1 MTDSLQ
7 DRILARTPVAYWKLD
22 ETTGSTA
29 IDATGNGH
37 DATHTSVA
45 VGADPLAYSENGS
58 KAATYDGSNSL
69 TTLPASITAAING
82 APAVS
87 LAFELEFPAFPS
99 SSYKGVF
106 SLLVNGTFAAAYVAP
121 QSDGTVLV
129 GGRSQAGDG
138 FQSVTV
144 PAGKVVAG
152 RTQHIVA
159 VFNYAA
165 DAIRVYVDGALAVE
179 GTGKSFGSSTLVMG
193 SPNAHTLGSGTSDKF
208 ACTVDDAAIFDYALT
223 EADAYAMA
231 ARVAQEDFTATVN
244 QLLPYFHYPLNDASG
259 STATDASGNGRDG
272 TYGSAVVLGQTKL
285 RPTGSVAAEF
295 VDDAASSKVTGPQLT
310 DISQPW
316 SFNAFIAVDGYV
328 TGDTGRLIAN
338 TGSGNLGGMGVLLG
352 GASRPTEIG
361 IYNDATVSAH
371 WVDIGRNV
379 VGDPFMLSILYD
391 GSGADFLIDGV
402 YVGTAS
408 TSLTDRAVA
417 AVIGNRPESDKPL
430 DGRMSD
436 AAWWG
441 RELTRA
447 QAEAMH
453 WRATTVNTVEYIAD
467 RILARSPVAHYKLD
481 ETSGA
486 PLDSSGNGHDGT
498 HNQVTQG
505 QAALAWSESGSKSA
519 LWDGSASYSHL
530 PASLTTA
537 LNGASAVAVAITVN
551 LKSYPVSVRKSLV
564 YLMLSGSNYGFYLGF
579 KPGGVVVLEGRS
591 QSADAAQGFDT
602 AAGVITEN
610 RTHQIVA
617 VMDYAG
623 ATASLYVDGVL
634 IQQATGLTF
643 GSSTLVVSSPGQSTF
658 GSHGTSFLNVAVDD
672 FAVFSNA
679 LTAAD
684 AHALAARVVQR
695 TYLETAAAMGAVA
708 AFGFDET
715 SGTTLADASDSGLT
729 GTASG
734 GVTVNAEPL
743 MLGGRAL
750 NFDGSTGDVALGSPS
765 ALQQAGAM
773 SFATFVKPDSVS
785 SAQPLYTY
793 VKGSGPFNGVAFS
806 LAVGGNVRLFI
817 NNNSFGG
824 SEGINSASTISAGQT
839 AFVGAARA
847 ADGSV
852 QFTIDGADA
861 GTGTLSETPDF
872 TGLNSYLGF
881 DPAGVRYAGDLD
893 GFLVFP
899 YALTLAQFEAL
910 NWRATTANESVVFVV
925 SGTVRQGNQPAART
939 VRLYD
944 QAAGTLIAETTSDGG
959 TGEYSFELETDDP
972 VFVFGVPAEG
982 YLPIS
987 RGPVVPVEQ

>member
-223 EADAYAMA
+223 DADAYSLA
-231 ARVAQEDFTATVN
+231 ARVVQQDFTATVN
-244 QLLPYFHYPLNDASG
+244 QLLPYFHYPLNETSG
-259 STATDASGNGRDG
+259 STAADASGNGRDG

-285 RPTGSVAAEF
+285 RPTGTVAADF
-295 VDDAASSKVTGPQLT
+295 VDDAANSKVTGPQLT

-316 SFNAFIAVDGYV
+316 TFNAFVEVDGYV

-338 TGSGNLGGMGVLLG
+338 TGSGNTGGMGVLLG

-361 IYNDATVSAH
+361 IYNDATTSAH

-417 AVIGNRPESDKPL
+417 AVIGNRPEADKPL

-436 AAWWG
+436 VAWWG

-447 QAEAMH
+447 QAEALH
-453 WRATTVNTVEYIAD
+453 WRATTVSSVEYLAD
-467 RILARSPVAHYKLD
+467 RILARNPVGYWKLD
-481 ETSGA
+481 ETSGTNA
-486 PLDSSGNGHDGT
+486 ADSSGNGHDAT
-498 HNQVTQG
+498 HTDVTVG
-505 QAALAWSESGSKSA
+505 IAPLAWSEPTSKGA
-519 LWDGSASYSHL
+519 DYDGSTSYTHIANTL
-530 PASLTTA
+530 TPALS
-537 LNGASAVAVAITVN
+537 GASAISATATV
-551 LKSYPVSVRKSLV
+551 KMRSFPPIRRSLIYIMV
-564 YLMLSGSNYGFYLGF
+564 SGSDYGFYVGVDNNGTVDVDARASAGSTIRRARTPTGTIKLNRVHQWTAVADF
-579 KPGGVVVLEGRS
+579 AGGRVAFYLDGKLIVEVTG
-591 QSADAAQGFDT
+591 QSF
-602 AAGVITEN
+602 
-610 RTHQIVA
+610 
-617 VMDYAG
+617 
-623 ATASLYVDGVL
+623 
-634 IQQATGLTF
+634 TGNFTP
-643 GSSTLVVSSPGQSTF
+643 SSPGTATF
-658 GSHGTSFLNVAVDD
+658 GSHGTSFLDIEIDDVAVFDT
-672 FAVFSNA
+672 A

-695 TYLETAAAMGAVA
+695 TYLETAAALGAVA

-715 SGTTLADASDSGLT
+715 SGTTVADSSASGLT

-734 GVTVNAEPL
+734 GATLNAEPL

-765 ALQQAGAM
+765 ALQQGGAM
-773 SFATFVKPDSVS
+773 SFAAFVKPDSVA

-806 LAVGGNVRLFI
+806 LAAGGNVRMFI
-817 NNNSFGG
+817 NNNSFSG
-824 SEGINSASTISAGQT
+824 SEGVNSTGTVAAGQT

-872 TGLNSYLGF
+872 TGLNAYLGF

-910 NWRATTANESVVFVV
+910 NWRATTANESVVYVV

-944 QAAGTLIAETTSDGG
+944 QTTGALIAETTSDGT
-959 TGEYSFELETDDP
+959 TGEYSFELETADP
-972 VFVFGVPAEG
+972 VFVFGVPADG
-982 YLPIS
+982 YVPLS
-987 RGPVVPVEQ
+987 RGPVVPAEQ